1 MIYIKNRRIQD
12 FLYEN
17 GIRPEY
23 TYHDGLSKYIT
34 TTHLLSLLDYYTI
47 KHICIPN
54 NGKEVG

>member
-1 MIYIKNRRIQD
+1 MIYIKNRRIQN

-34 TTHLLSLLDYYTI
+34 TTNLLSLLDYYTI

-54 NGKEVG
+54 KW